1 MTIFVTGSAVF
12 IGENLILDELGACDE
27 TAASV
32 EKLTDAGNLQN
43 LTGLEGDALTSS
55 QLIAAQANRKRLKL
69 TCPEEIT
76 FRQQWIS
83 AEQLY
88 ALTTSADQKWLWPIP
103 ETPRVETV
111 YQ

>member
-27 TAASV
+27 IAASV

-55 QLIAAQANRKRLKL
+55 QLIATRANRKRLKVA
-69 TCPEEIT
+69 CPEEIT

-88 ALTTSADQKWLWPIP
+88 ALTTSADQEWLWPIP
-103 ETPRVETV
+103 ETPRVETF